1 MAGACVLSG
10 GTPSSGPDMEAPEVP
25 LEQVTEDVH
34 HHSHGK
40 GGWTLGV
47 ALTTALL
54 AVLAAIAS
62 LLAGHY
68 ANEGMLEQMKASNHW
83 SYYQSKSVKENILRS
98 KLDLLEALGK
108 SGSEKD
114 REKIAGYKHEQEDIR
129 AEADKESKE
138 SEHHMHLHMKLAR
151 SVTLFQVAIGIS
163 AIAVLTHKKLF
174 WFAGIVC
181 GAVGSVLLA
190 TAFL

>member
-1 MAGACVLSG
+1 
-10 GTPSSGPDMEAPEVP
+10 MEAPEVP

-40 GGWTLGV
+40 GGWVLGV

-68 ANEGMLEQMKASNHW
+68 ANEGMLEQMQASNHW

-108 SGSEKD
+108 TGSEKD
-114 REKIAGYKHEQEDIR
+114 REKLAEYKREQDEIR
-129 AEADKESKE
+129 AEADKEAKE
-138 SEHHMHLHMKLAR
+138 SGHHMQLHMKLAR
-151 SVTLFQVAIGIS
+151 SVTLFQVAIGVS
-163 AIAVLTHKKLF
+163 AIAVLTGRKLF
-174 WFAGIVC
+174 WFAGIAC
-181 GAVGSVLLA
+181 GIAGAILLA
-190 TAFL
+190 MVFL

>member
-1 MAGACVLSG
+1 LSG
-10 GTPSSGPDMEAPEVP
+10 GTPSSGPDAEAPEVP
-25 LEQVTEDVH
+25 PEQVTEDVH
-34 HHSHGK
+34 HPSHGK

-62 LLAGHY
+62 LLASHL

-83 SYYQSKSVKENILRS
+83 SYYPSKSVKENILRS

-114 REKIAGYKHEQEDIR
+114 REKIAGYKHEQEEI
-129 AEADKESKE
+129 
-138 SEHHMHLHMKLAR
+138 
-151 SVTLFQVAIGIS
+151 
-163 AIAVLTHKKLF
+163 LT
-174 WFAGIVC
+174 
-181 GAVGSVLLA
+181 
-190 TAFL
+190 

>member
-1 MAGACVLSG
+1 M
-10 GTPSSGPDMEAPEVP
+10 
-25 LEQVTEDVH
+25 
-34 HHSHGK
+34 
-40 GGWTLGV
+40 GV

-62 LLAGHY
+62 LLAGHH

-83 SYYQSKSVKENILRS
+83 SYYQSKSVKENILRL

-114 REKIAGYKHEQEDIR
+114 REKIAGYKHEQEEIR